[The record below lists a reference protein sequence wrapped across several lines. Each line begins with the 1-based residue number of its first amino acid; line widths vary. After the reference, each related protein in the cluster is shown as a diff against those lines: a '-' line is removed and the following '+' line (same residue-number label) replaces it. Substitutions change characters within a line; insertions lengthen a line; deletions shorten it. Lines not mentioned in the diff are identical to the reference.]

1 MEIKAYTSKG
11 CFYCDQLKELFKRA
25 ELEYESVLVDS
36 PQQKREF
43 KMQYPNALGY
53 PHVIIDGEE
62 LGGLVEVAK
71 YLVKNG
77 YVSSKKE

>member
-1 MEIKAYTSKG
+1 
-11 CFYCDQLKELFKRA
+11 
-25 ELEYESVLVDS
+25 
-36 PQQKREF
+36 
-43 KMQYPNALGY
+43 MQYPNALGY
-53 PHVIIDGEE
+53 PYVIIDGEE